1 MVLEARR
8 LVDQWNPTEEG
19 EDLPV
24 QALNALGYEEAAQH
38 VYGMHYEEWKQRH
51 QKKATNE
58 ELERY
63 QASEPLQAKHD
74 KDLLAKRSNEKPPK
88 RTLEHPDAREST
100 AHVTIASNV
109 CCQNVEEVA
118 ASVAEKVQV
127 PAKHTRVVPPFTPP
141 PIPSK
146 FKVTTASTTTS
157 GKPFVSIAVLTV
169 SDRAA
174 NNEYEHGDLSGAA
187 VCQSVRELTGW
198 DVSTVAIVPD
208 DSAAI
213 QAKIKTWSSI
223 TNNSNDPIDLILTTG
238 GTGFSPRDI
247 TPEAT
252 KEVVDHEL
260 PNLVTFCVTECSHIQ
275 PLSSLSRGTAGILNS
290 TVIAN
295 LPGNPKSI
303 GEILP
308 LLLPLLLHAVA
319 DMQESSETPEVA
331 EIG

>member
-1 MVLEARR
+1 
-8 LVDQWNPTEEG
+8 
-19 EDLPV
+19 
-24 QALNALGYEEAAQH
+24 
-38 VYGMHYEEWKQRH
+38 
-51 QKKATNE
+51 
-58 ELERY
+58 
-63 QASEPLQAKHD
+63 
-74 KDLLAKRSNEKPPK
+74 
-88 RTLEHPDAREST
+88 
-100 AHVTIASNV
+100 V

-118 ASVAEKVQV
+118 AAETAKV
-127 PAKHTRVVPPFTPP
+127 PAKYTRGVPPFTLP

-146 FKVTTASTTTS
+146 FKDTTTS
-157 GKPFVSIAVLTV
+157 SANKPLVSIAVLTV

-174 NNEYEHGDLSGAA
+174 NNEYEHGDLSGPA

-198 DVSTVAIVPD
+198 EVSTVAIVPD

-213 QAKIKTWSSI
+213 QAKIKTWSS
-223 TNNSNDPIDLILTTG
+223 TNTENNNQNNGPIDLILTTG

-260 PNLVTFCVTECSHIQ
+260 PNLMTFCITECSHIQ

-290 TVIAN
+290 TLIAN

-319 DMQESSETPEVA
+319 DLQESSETPEVA